1 MTLINRWTTKWT
13 VDLQIVTRDEI
24 HNLLLSIIDS
34 EKYGRGLVGWLWI
47 FCTKTGRTNLNHVSS
62 LLSPPSHDKP
72 TQTKYQESPCHLD
85 CLARLIKCILQQTKS
100 LKHLAEPSGLEFCV
114 YFLLGSLRYSGLRGW
129 SLDSKSLRPQIS
141 PQPPSSLLLLRDAC
155 PVPSARTKIGIF

>member
-1 MTLINRWTTKWT
+1 MRRARRASSFISLHKKVFKSCDLNQSVNNKINGGSSNCDKGRNSQSFT
-13 VDLQIVTRDEI
+13 VN
-24 HNLLLSIIDS
+24 H
-34 EKYGRGLVGWLWI
+34 WLWVVWQ
-47 FCTKTGRTNLNHVSS
+47 KAGWMALNILHKDRAHQLEPCPFS

-129 SLDSKSLRPQIS
+129 SLDS
-141 PQPPSSLLLLRDAC
+141 
-155 PVPSARTKIGIF
+155 

>member
-1 MTLINRWTTKWT
+1 MKLWPGTKFTIFYCQSLTLRSMA
-13 VDLQIVTRDEI
+13 E
-24 HNLLLSIIDS
+24 
-34 EKYGRGLVGWLWI
+34 GWLDGFEYFAQRQGAPTW
-47 FCTKTGRTNLNHVSS
+47 TMS
-62 LLSPPSHDKP
+62 LLSLESSHDKP

-100 LKHLAEPSGLEFCV
+100 LKHLAQPSGLEFCI

-155 PVPSARTKIGIF
+155 PVPSARTKIGFF